1 MEAINMFTN
10 SPVLRIILDI
20 IILCYA
26 SSFAGYYVLRAV
38 DNVIQ
43 FNPAEVNQLVIS
55 DTPDCKDSDYS
66 HSVYSTSSYLP
77 DASFLH
83 CRDKNRDKKSTAPES
98 KVEEGSSKRNIVRKS
113 DHDPNRKE
121 KKQGGGG
128 GGKGNWDPIAD
139 GSL

>member
-1 MEAINMFTN
+1 MRH
-10 SPVLRIILDI
+10 PLLDI
-20 IILCYA
+20 MFSKLWIMSSSSIQLKSINFCY
-26 SSFAGYYVLRAV
+26 
-38 DNVIQ
+38 
-43 FNPAEVNQLVIS
+43 
-55 DTPDCKDSDYS
+55 TPDCKDSDYS

-77 DASFLH
+77 DASFSH